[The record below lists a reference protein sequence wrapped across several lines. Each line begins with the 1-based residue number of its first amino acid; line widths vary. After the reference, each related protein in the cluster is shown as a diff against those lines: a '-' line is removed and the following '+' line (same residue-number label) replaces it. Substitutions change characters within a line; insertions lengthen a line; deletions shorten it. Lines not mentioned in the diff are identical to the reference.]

1 MDEQTSDS
9 IAVRPPF
16 PFLAVKWYG
25 YALSLI
31 FLLYGGVSLI
41 LGVLDRDY
49 TQTGKLLVFLAVG
62 IVLTMIVLAFRDHKS
77 WGWYGLIGLHG
88 LIIILALFHP
98 TNPYNWVLIVLSGVS
113 LALLWSPKT
122 KGEIF

>member
-1 MDEQTSDS
+1 MDDQTTGS
-9 IAVRPPF
+9 IEVRPPF
-16 PFLAVKWYG
+16 SFVATKWYG
-25 YALSLI
+25 YALAFI

-49 TQTGKLLVFLAVG
+49 TQTGKFLVFLAVG
-62 IVLTMIVLAFRDHKS
+62 IVLTMIVLAFRDRKS
-77 WGWYGLIGLHG
+77 WGWYGLMGLHG

-98 TNPYNWVLIVLSGVS
+98 SDPYNWVLIVLSGAS